1 LAAVDRVVLRQLLEF
16 REQMEA
22 HLHSIHHLHLAAV
35 AVGIR
40 QVVQVDLAVVADL
53 ARTQAE
59 QEIQVHIHQLK
70 VTLVERDMVL
80 EVITTA
86 RVAVVQVRLVE
97 TLQPARVEMAEMV
110 WQVL

>member
-1 LAAVDRVVLRQLLEF
+1 VDPAVV
-16 REQMEA
+16 
-22 HLHSIHHLHLAAV
+22 
-35 AVGIR
+35 
-40 QVVQVDLAVVADL
+40 VDLAHT
-53 ARTQAE
+53 RAE
-59 QEIQVHIHQLK
+59 QEIQVPIHRLK
-70 VTLVERDMVL
+70 VTPAEPDMVL